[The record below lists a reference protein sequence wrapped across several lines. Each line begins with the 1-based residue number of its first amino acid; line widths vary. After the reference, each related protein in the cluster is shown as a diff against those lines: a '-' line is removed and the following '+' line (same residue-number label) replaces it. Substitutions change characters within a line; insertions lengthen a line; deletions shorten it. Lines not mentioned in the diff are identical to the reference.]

1 MIHFEIEDPERD
13 TLEVEYDGGEYV
25 NITNTYPEYDQAVAI
40 FLDKSQVIKLKHVL
54 DDVIK
59 QMILEEKE

>member
-13 TLEVEYDGGEYV
+13 TLEVDYYGGEYV
-25 NITNTYPEYDQAVAI
+25 NITNTYPEFDQAVI
-40 FLDKSQVIKLKHVL
+40 IHLDKSQAIKLKHVL

-59 QMILEEKE
+59 QMIKGER